1 MCFRPAD
8 ASAGPN
14 KCPHCGKAI
23 QAMGGMVLKNCPF
36 CKGDLTAAAP
46 GAPAAPVLRLLLVPP
61 RLPVPPRLLA
71 CKKPLVPQ
79 RNSCSTIFQRLVQKA
94 SGPVFFIP

>member
-36 CKGDLTAAAP
+36 CKGDLTAAAAGAPSAPAAPGAP
-46 GAPAAPVLRLLLVPP
+46 GAPAAPGAP
-61 RLPVPPRLLA
+61 
-71 CKKPLVPQ
+71 
-79 RNSCSTIFQRLVQKA
+79 KA
-94 SGPVFFIP
+94 PGAPGAPKAPGM